1 MSPQKYD
8 ESARGFSWWWIL
20 PWLAAGLAALFYLLW
35 MRRRDG
41 AVIQPVRIDLS
52 FIRKAAPSEEP
63 DEAPAPPAAEPI
75 PQAAEQAQ
83 APEAPVKPDD
93 LTAISGIGPKL
104 STLLQE
110 HGFKTFS
117 QLAAAT
123 PERLREIL
131 QSANNRLADPATWPD
146 QARLAAAGKFDEL
159 KEFIARQRAN
169 RGG

>member
-20 PWLAAGLAALFYLLW
+20 PWLAAGLAALVYLLW
-35 MRRRDG
+35 TRRRDG

-52 FIRKAAPSEEP
+52 FIRKAAPPEEL
-63 DEAPAPPAAEPI
+63 DQAPAPPAV
-75 PQAAEQAQ
+75 EQAK
-83 APEAPVKPDD
+83 APEAPVKADD

-104 STLLQE
+104 SNLLQE
-110 HGFKTFS
+110 HGFQTFS

-131 QSANNRLADPATWPD
+131 QSANNRLADPTTWPD